1 MAVSAEYLTK
11 VRRAVRQS
19 ANVETDAEI
28 KDLIEECRADLA
40 ALGVLKGKAM
50 DETDGLILGTVRC
63 FVRWKFG
70 INNEDAAANR
80 EDYMQLRDELRK
92 RREYTSCISATE

>member
-1 MAVSAEYLTK
+1 MAISAEYLEK
-11 VRRAVRQS
+11 VRRGVRQS

-28 KDLIEECRADLA
+28 KDLIEECRADLV
-40 ALGVLKGKAM
+40 ALGVLKDKAK
-50 DETDGLILGTVRC
+50 DEMDGLILGAVRC

-70 INNEDAAANR
+70 VSNEDAAANR

-92 RREYTSCISATE
+92 KESYVL